1 MKNLQRNSFAKQKET
16 AIGLKIGKEE
26 TELDRHGDNGVDKM
40 VSEIKSTPL
49 A

>member
-26 TELDRHGDNGVDKM
+26 TELDRHGDQWRRQDGFGD
-40 VSEIKSTPL
+40 
-49 A
+49 